1 MAEQNQMD
9 ELQKIFEHEI
19 KRKLAERARSSADE
33 YRILMNGFKF
43 YDYAY
48 TGRVNETEFVKS
60 ILRTG
65 LSGFNDS
72 DIRSLFKSYD
82 KNNSGQI
89 DYKNYCGYLC
99 GREELKPLPGQQ
111 NENANE
117 SQNPNANIEVN
128 NNASNNEPQLIQ
140 KQKTPIQTPR
150 KTPLIPK
157 DNNNQMNQE
166 QQIRQKPIETT
177 QPPIPEKEK
186 ENIDTSQQ
194 AKEYF
199 KKLVNSLKEQINTNN
214 GITYYTFLYELKNGC
229 DENNTLNIDTLFN
242 AFKSIGLN
250 IPQNDINNFFNL
262 LDFSGTGKIA
272 LDDIIN
278 TIVDPI
284 LDHRKYYIVNKFAKF
299 DTEKKRRSFN
309 FFIERKI

>member
-99 GREELKPLPGQQ
+99 GREELKPLPGKS
-111 NENANE
+111 NENVNE
-117 SQNPNANIEVN
+117 TQTASTNIDAN
-128 NNASNNEPQLIQ
+128 NNATTNEPQLIQ

-150 KTPLIPK
+150 RTPLNHDKNI
-157 DNNNQMNQE
+157 QMNSE
-166 QQIRQKPIETT
+166 QQINQNPIETAK
-177 QPPIPEKEK
+177 PPIPQKEK

-199 KKLVNSLKEQINTNN
+199 KKLVNSLKDQINTNN

-229 DENNTLNIDTLFN
+229 DENNTLNIETLIN
-242 AFKSIGLN
+242 ALKAIGLN

-272 LDDIIN
+272 FRALI
-278 TIVDPI
+278 
-284 LDHRKYYIVNKFAKF
+284 
-299 DTEKKRRSFN
+299 KKRL
-309 FFIERKI
+309 